1 MENTNKSQY
10 RLKEKYNNIPLEFGS
25 NIFVNSLNL
34 TDEYAEILLKTHKKE
49 DLFDVYPTENAPKK
63 TKKSAKK
70 EVEKTDVAPQE
81 DAE

>member
-1 MENTNKSQY
+1 MENPNKSRY

-49 DLFDVYPTENAPKK
+49 DLFDVYPTEDTPKK

-70 EVEKTDVAPQE
+70 EVETTDVAPQK